1 MKQISILAF
10 LILITSNT
18 FSQEQRLVH
27 RYFVQSSYYKDTI
40 LKRISK
46 QDEKVKLLVD
56 SAEKYRKRV
65 LPKLLLSGLI
75 YGIGLS
81 QLPKEYVYNNDVPLF
96 DYKSMEQRSSLTI
109 LLSGVAFIS
118 AVNPILKKDYYI
130 SNAYKAAD
138 LKYPYIPFIQKSLLK
153 KYDINKFKKLYLSL
167 KILEVGASKKEFER
181 RLGFIS
187 NNKIAYAKSRIDLPF
202 FLYNLKGNFKYN
214 VLDSISSSDIVIRCC
229 NDFPLDYYFKDNILF
244 GYKIDETIL
253 KDSYNRYTNY
263 IDSLKIQQQKRK
275 TIIKSKR

>member
-46 QDEKVKLLVD
+46 QDENVKLLVD

-65 LPKLLLSGLI
+65 LPKLILSGLL

-81 QLPKEYVYNNDVPLF
+81 QLPNEYVYIGGVPLY
-96 DYKSMEQRSSLTI
+96 DYKSMEQSSYTTV
-109 LLSGVAFIS
+109 LLSGVAFFS
-118 AVNPILKKDYYI
+118 AINPIVKKDYYI

-138 LKYPYIPFIQKSLLK
+138 LKYPYIPLIQKPLLK
-153 KYDINKFKKLYLSL
+153 KYDINKFKQLYLSL
-167 KILEVGASKKEFER
+167 KILKVGASKKEFER

-187 NNKIAYAKSRIDLPF
+187 NNKIAYVRVRNDLPL

-253 KDSYNRYTNY
+253 KNSYNRYTNY

>member
-1 MKQISILAF
+1 MKQLSILFF
-10 LILITSNT
+10 LILITYNT

-27 RYFVQSSYYKDTI
+27 RYYVQSSYYKDTI

-81 QLPKEYVYNNDVPLF
+81 QLPKEYVYNNDVPLY

-109 LLSGVAFIS
+109 LLSGVAFFS

-130 SNAYKAAD
+130 SNAYKVAD

-167 KILEVGASKKEFER
+167 KILKVGDSKKEFER
-181 RLGFIS
+181 RVGFIS
-187 NNKIAYAKSRIDLPF
+187 NNKIAYMRIRNDLPL
-202 FLYNLKGNFKYN
+202 FLYNNKGNFKYK
-214 VLDSISSSDIVIRCC
+214 VLDSLSSSDIVIRCC
-229 NDFPLDYYFKDNILF
+229 NDFPLDYYFKDNILSGF
-244 GYKIDETIL
+244 KIDESIL
-253 KDSYNRYTNY
+253 KDSYNRYSY
-263 IDSLKIQQQKRK
+263 MIDSLRSTQIKRK
-275 TIIKSKR
+275 EIIKLKR